1 MRKITIA
8 LTLII
13 SSFIVHSQDSEVYL
27 ELEFGKS
34 FPVTAK
40 DGVIKIIGKV
50 ESGIAAIGVNMFYTK
65 LTVYIFD
72 KEMGMVKKGLAT
84 VDGQVLKYR
93 DIAHLFVE
101 DNALHFVR
109 FTYDKQ
115 SKSRVISKFV
125 FDERTMTFVEPEP
138 VLAWQDGIK
147 LPKNGYG
154 RYFWQAYSP
163 DSSTVAFLTLGKDTP
178 EAGREVIVTV
188 TDKDFNVLW
197 EKRKLIPS
205 ANESVYKVSEL
216 KVSNNGKVY
225 ITRSRRVVND
235 YLERAGG
242 QYDFNL
248 MSYEVIVVAEDV
260 ESQVILL
267 NNKNQTFGKMF
278 SKMMADGTLRFIFSS
293 RSIAEG
299 LIYLNSVF
307 FDEELD
313 EIVHV
318 QNEIVKEEYLTMF
331 LEDYELDEIA
341 RRQKKGRYNPLR
353 SYEVAH
359 VVENKNSSTTLILE
373 QRFITDQAS
382 TNPSRPERVKMY
394 NFRNI
399 MVVNMDEVGKI
410 NWTKVIPHMSVI
422 SAEYLVGKTDLLKL
436 ENDQFALVF
445 KDFGNHNEKKEENT
459 KVTDG
464 DDSKY
469 LVYGINEEEVF
480 SRTILTHNEPLVLD
494 GLNNFALG
502 KNEYLYYEGQRLVS
516 LFIEF

>member
-93 DIAHLFVE
+93 DIDHLFVE

-178 EAGREVIVTV
+178 EVGREVIVTV

-216 KVSNNGKVY
+216 KVGNNGKVY

-248 MSYEVIVVAEDV
+248 MSYEVIVVGEDV
-260 ESQVILL
+260 KSQVILL

-341 RRQKKGRYNPLR
+341 RLQKKGRYNPLR

>member
-1 MRKITIA
+1 
-8 LTLII
+8 
-13 SSFIVHSQDSEVYL
+13 
-27 ELEFGKS
+27 
-34 FPVTAK
+34 
-40 DGVIKIIGKV
+40 
-50 ESGIAAIGVNMFYTK
+50 
-65 LTVYIFD
+65 
-72 KEMGMVKKGLAT
+72 
-84 VDGQVLKYR
+84 
-93 DIAHLFVE
+93 
-101 DNALHFVR
+101 
-109 FTYDKQ
+109 
-115 SKSRVISKFV
+115 
-125 FDERTMTFVEPEP
+125 
-138 VLAWQDGIK
+138 
-147 LPKNGYG
+147 
-154 RYFWQAYSP
+154 
-163 DSSTVAFLTLGKDTP
+163 
-178 EAGREVIVTV
+178 
-188 TDKDFNVLW
+188 
-197 EKRKLIPS
+197 
-205 ANESVYKVSEL
+205 
-216 KVSNNGKVY
+216 
-225 ITRSRRVVND
+225 
-235 YLERAGG
+235 
-242 QYDFNL
+242 
-248 MSYEVIVVAEDV
+248 
-260 ESQVILL
+260 
-267 NNKNQTFGKMF
+267 
-278 SKMMADGTLRFIFSS
+278 
-293 RSIAEG
+293 
-299 LIYLNSVF
+299 
-307 FDEELD
+307 
-313 EIVHV
+313 
-318 QNEIVKEEYLTMF
+318 
-331 LEDYELDEIA
+331 
-341 RRQKKGRYNPLR
+341 LR